1 MLTSAR
7 AGLTAGALALG
18 LLAACGDGTGPQ
30 GVTREQLLGNYWATT
45 FTTDSAGITVD
56 RRSRYATIDITLHSD
71 GSLTGRLFVPGG
83 AADGG
88 DIDTDLAGTFA
99 FHEITR
105 RVWFGGRVDTF
116 VRDMSFTAG
125 RRNGIVQLEGRQ
137 SFGGTIV
144 HVVFQQYQTGLCPPG
159 WMCLMGTG
167 S

>member
-1 MLTSAR
+1 MLTSDKIGQI
-7 AGLTAGALALG
+7 AGVLALG

-56 RRSRYATIDITLHSD
+56 RRSRHATIDVTLHSD
-71 GSLTGRLFVPGG
+71 GSTTGRLFIPGG
-83 AADGG
+83 AADGA
-88 DIDTDLAGTFA
+88 DIVADLAGTFV
-99 FHEITR
+99 FHEITGQI
-105 RVWFGGRVDTF
+105 WDHGSADTF
-116 VRDMSFTAG
+116 LRDMSFTAG